1 MKRLVSTALLLAAV
15 ALAGCTVHQTEA
27 PGLTGP
33 SGLALTIRVAALPDS
48 ISQDGGSQSTIQVTA
63 IGADG
68 QPKNAVPVRVDMFVN
83 GVGQDYG
90 TLSARSLVTNSSG
103 VANVVYTAPPAPTA
117 GIFGTCKGL
126 PGNCVEIVATPS
138 GLGFETASPERVM
151 IRLVPP
157 GVILPPASTPTASFT
172 VTPTPVQM
180 NVRSTFDAS
189 ASVPGLGASAISSY
203 TWTFG
208 DGGTA
213 SGKTVT
219 NSYATIGTFTVSLT
233 VTNDRGLS
241 ATSVQS
247 VSVGASTAPT
257 AQFVTS
263 QTTPVIGQTV
273 FFNGDASRAATG
285 HSITQWSW
293 DFGDG
298 SVSSA
303 AVSTS
308 HAYAVSGTYV
318 VVLTVKDDTDQK
330 GTTSTT
336 LTVGTG
342 NPIPAII
349 PSTSLPRGG
358 VDDVTFDAN
367 STQVFGGAT
376 IVSYTWNFGDPG
388 SGAQN
393 TSSNGP
399 LANHTF
405 TAVGVATPRTVTLTV
420 IDSVGRRGQTSVQ
433 ITVNP

>member
-1 MKRLVSTALLLAAV
+1 MKRVLSTALLLAAV
-15 ALAGCTVHQTEA
+15 AQAGCTVHQTEA
-27 PGLTGP
+27 PGLSGP
-33 SGLALTIRVAALPDS
+33 SGLALTVRVAALPDS
-48 ISQDGGSQSTIQVTA
+48 ISQDGGSQSSIQVTA
-63 IGADG
+63 IGPDG

-103 VANVVYTAPPAPTA
+103 VANVVYTAPPPPTA

-138 GLGFETASPERVM
+138 GAGFETASPERVM

-189 ASVPGLGASAISSY
+189 ASVPGQGASAITSY
-203 TWTFG
+203 AWAFG

-219 NSYATIGTFTVSLT
+219 NSYATTGTFTVSLT

-247 VSVGASTAPT
+247 VTVGASSAPT

-298 SVSSA
+298 TVSSA
-303 AVSTS
+303 AISTS

-349 PSTSLPRGG
+349 PSTSSPRGG

-376 IVSYTWNFGDPG
+376 IVSYAWNFGDPG

-399 LANHTF
+399 VANHTF

-420 IDSVGRRGQTSVQ
+420 IDSVGRRGQTSVT
-433 ITVNP
+433 INVNP

>member
-1 MKRLVSTALLLAAV
+1 
-15 ALAGCTVHQTEA
+15 
-27 PGLTGP
+27 
-33 SGLALTIRVAALPDS
+33 VAASPDS
-48 ISQDGGSQSTIQVTA
+48 ISQDGGSQSSIQVTA
-63 IGADG
+63 IGPDG
-68 QPKNAVPVRVDMFVN
+68 KGKAGLPLRMDMFVG

-90 TLSARSLVTNSSG
+90 TLSARTIVTDSSG
-103 VANVVYTAPPAPTA
+103 VAKVVYTAPPSPTA
-117 GIFGTCKGL
+117 GIFGTCKSL
-126 PGNCVEIVATPS
+126 PGNCVDIVATAS
-138 GLGFETASPERVM
+138 GSGFETATPESVT

-157 GVILPPASTPTASFT
+157 GVILPPAGAPTASFT
-172 VTPTPVQM
+172 ITPTPVQL

-189 ASVPGLGASAISSY
+189 ASVPGLGASTITSY
-203 TWTFG
+203 AWTFG

-219 NSYATIGTFTVSLT
+219 NTYAAIGTFSVSLT

-247 VSVGASTAPT
+247 VTVGASAAPT
-257 AQFVTS
+257 AQFVAS

-273 FFNGDASRAATG
+273 FFNGDASRATVG
-285 HSITQWSW
+285 HSIVQWTW

-298 SVSSA
+298 SGSTA
-303 AVSTS
+303 AISTS
-308 HAYAVSGTYV
+308 HSYPVSGTYV

-342 NPIPAII
+342 NPIPGII
-349 PSTSLPRGG
+349 PSTSSPRGG

-376 IVSYTWNFGDPG
+376 IVSYAWNFGDPG

-399 LANHTF
+399 VANHTF

>member
-1 MKRLVSTALLLAAV
+1 MKGLLSSAILAAAV

-27 PGLTGP
+27 PGLSGP

-48 ISQDGGSQSTIQVTA
+48 ISQDGGSQSSIQVTA
-63 IGADG
+63 IGPDG

-103 VANVVYTAPPAPTA
+103 VANVVYTAPPPPTA

-126 PGNCVEIVATPS
+126 PGNCVEIIATPS
-138 GLGFETASPERVM
+138 GLGFETASPESVM
-151 IRLVPP
+151 IRLVPT

-172 VTPTPVQM
+172 ITPTPVQM

-189 ASVPGLGASAISSY
+189 ASVPGQGASAITSY
-203 TWTFG
+203 AWSFG

-219 NSYATIGTFTVSLT
+219 NSYATTGTFTVSLT

-247 VSVGASTAPT
+247 VTVGASTAPT

-298 SVSSA
+298 TGSSA
-303 AVSTS
+303 AISTS
-308 HAYAVSGTYV
+308 HSYAVSGTYV

-336 LTVGTG
+336 LTVG
-342 NPIPAII
+342 
-349 PSTSLPRGG
+349 
-358 VDDVTFDAN
+358 
-367 STQVFGGAT
+367 
-376 IVSYTWNFGDPG
+376 
-388 SGAQN
+388 
-393 TSSNGP
+393 
-399 LANHTF
+399 
-405 TAVGVATPRTVTLTV
+405 
-420 IDSVGRRGQTSVQ
+420 
-433 ITVNP
+433 

>member
-1 MKRLVSTALLLAAV
+1 MKGVLSTALLLAAV
-15 ALAGCTVHQTEA
+15 AQAGCTVHQTEA
-27 PGLTGP
+27 PGLSGP
-33 SGLALTIRVAALPDS
+33 SGLALTVRVAALPDS
-48 ISQDGGSQSTIQVTA
+48 ISQDGGSQSSIQVTA
-63 IGADG
+63 IGPDG

-103 VANVVYTAPPAPTA
+103 VANVVYTAPPPPTA

-138 GLGFETASPERVM
+138 GAGFETASPERVM

-189 ASVPGLGASAISSY
+189 ASVPGQGASAITSY
-203 TWTFG
+203 AWAFG

-219 NSYATIGTFTVSLT
+219 NSYATTGTFTVSLT

-247 VSVGASTAPT
+247 VTVGASSAPT

-298 SVSSA
+298 TVSSA
-303 AVSTS
+303 AISTS

-349 PSTSLPRGG
+349 PSTSSPRGG

-376 IVSYTWNFGDPG
+376 IVSYAWNFGDPG

-393 TSSNGP
+393 TS
-399 LANHTF
+399 
-405 TAVGVATPRTVTLTV
+405 
-420 IDSVGRRGQTSVQ
+420 
-433 ITVNP
+433 

>member
-1 MKRLVSTALLLAAV
+1 MKGLVSTALLLAAV

-48 ISQDGGSQSTIQVTA
+48 ISQDGGSQSSIQVTA

-138 GLGFETASPERVM
+138 GLGFETANPERVS

-189 ASVPGLGASAISSY
+189 ASVPGQGASAITSY

-219 NSYATIGTFTVSLT
+219 NSYATIGTFSVSLT

-405 TAVGVATPRTVTLTV
+405 TPVGVATPRTVTLTV